1 MSNVFHAAFTPMAR
15 AIAGINLAA
24 PAAAPEVQRKAD
36 QAHAQMLKLVNALC
50 RSPLVP
56 GTDSVH

>member
-1 MSNVFHAAFTPMAR
+1 MNFETALAMPATPPVDTLLRRRANQVHA
-15 AIAGINLAA
+15 
-24 PAAAPEVQRKAD
+24 E
-36 QAHAQMLKLVNALC
+36 MLKLVDALC

>member
-1 MSNVFHAAFTPMAR
+1 MNFETALAMPATPPVDT
-15 AIAGINLAA
+15 
-24 PAAAPEVQRKAD
+24 PAQRKAD
-36 QAHAQMLKLVNALC
+36 QVHVQMLKLVDALC

>member
-1 MSNVFHAAFTPMAR
+1 MNFATALAIPATPPVDTAA
-15 AIAGINLAA
+15 
-24 PAAAPEVQRKAD
+24 QRKAD
-36 QAHAQMLKLVNALC
+36 HAHAQMLKLVDALC

>member
-1 MSNVFHAAFTPMAR
+1 MNF
-15 AIAGINLAA
+15 AIALVM
-24 PAAAPEVQRKAD
+24 PATPPVDTPAQRRAD
-36 QAHAQMLKLVNALC
+36 LLHAEMLKLVDALC